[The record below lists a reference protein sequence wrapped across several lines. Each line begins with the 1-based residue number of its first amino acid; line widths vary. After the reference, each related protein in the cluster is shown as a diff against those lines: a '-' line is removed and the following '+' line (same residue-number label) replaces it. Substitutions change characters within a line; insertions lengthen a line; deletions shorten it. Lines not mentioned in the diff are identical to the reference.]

1 MQSLLNILKVNEPRT
16 GVKDGREWK
25 MQDCECILVNEDGTF
40 GNVGVLM
47 LPKHL
52 TGDAAPKVGVYAG
65 SFALMVAQKDRRI
78 MAQLTAL
85 IPIPPARSAVVSPV
99 AAKAV

>member
-1 MQSLLNILKVNEPRT
+1 MQSMLNILKVNEPRSGT
-16 GVKDGREWK
+16 KDGREWR
-25 MQDCECILVNEDGTF
+25 MQDAECILLNDDGTF
-40 GNVGVLM
+40 GSVGVLM

-52 TGDAAPKVGVYAG
+52 TGDAAPKTGVYAG

-85 IPIPPARSAVVSPV
+85 TAVPSARPAAPSV
-99 AAKAV
+99 APKVA